1 MAVAGNDLKSS
12 RDFPQNWTDFI
23 TKLYKFMYIDHSAVD
38 TFFAG
43 KVSAQIVWRCLEVL
57 QATRAGQD
65 GCVCKTGAAVC
76 AVSAGT

>member
-1 MAVAGNDLKSS
+1 
-12 RDFPQNWTDFI
+12 
-23 TKLYKFMYIDHSAVD
+23 MYVDHSAMD

-76 AVSAGT
+76 AVSAGTWSRSFRLRHGLNQQVLAGKISQSILR